1 MLFNKKVRFGEAP
14 VGFSVKHYGQPSV
27 AATQSHQSATD
38 AMQKGKA
45 EATEF
50 YQKEIAQLRDELGGR
65 QNKLLSDLNIK
76 IDQVLAELEARLPD
90 LVMGLVERVLPG
102 IEFDRQAIVQIT
114 RSMIT
119 EFTSDEESLEVYLCP
134 DDLALLKALNNAEK
148 QTSIN
153 EGEDGFAS
161 AIAGIFDN
169 LDGDDAL
176 LPEFPKVKFFEDASL
191 TRGDCQV
198 KSRFGLLD
206 GRISTKLR
214 RVEEGLKGNG

>member
-1 MLFNKKVRFGEAP
+1 LLFNKKVRFGEAP

-27 AATQSHQSATD
+27 TATQSHQSATD

-148 QTSIN
+148 PTSIN

>member
-1 MLFNKKVRFGEAP
+1 LLFNKKIRFGEAP
-14 VGFSVKHYGQPSV
+14 VGFSVKHYGLPSV
-27 AATQSHQSATD
+27 AAAQSDQSATD
-38 AMQKGKA
+38 AMQKAKT

-65 QNKLLSDLNIK
+65 QGKLLSDLNTK
-76 IDQVLAELEARLPD
+76 IDQVLTELEERLPD

-102 IEFDRQAIVQIT
+102 IEFDRQTIVQIV

-119 EFTSDEESLEVYLCP
+119 EFTNDEEALEVYLCP
-134 DDLALLKALNNAEK
+134 DDLALLKALNAPDKPMPN
-148 QTSIN
+148 N
-153 EGEDGFAS
+153 EEEGGFAS

-169 LDGDDAL
+169 LDGDNAL
-176 LPEFPKVKFFEDASL
+176 LPEFPKVKFFEDSSL
-191 TRGDCQV
+191 GRGDCQV